1 MRPTRLQGTRW
12 EARANAMRSL
22 IMTLLIVMVAGV
34 PQTGGGSPAPPT
46 STPGG
51 IITIKGGP
59 GATANIPG
67 PHNDPADFFG
77 IVLALAA
84 IVVVIGLTRLI
95 FRTRRDSGPRSTG
108 PEEPPAAGPAPEEP
122 GRS

>member
-1 MRPTRLQGTRW
+1 M
-12 EARANAMRSL
+12 AMRSL
-22 IMTLLIVMVAGV
+22 TMTSPIVTIAAVLH
-34 PQTGGGSPAPPT
+34 TGGGSTAPPT
-46 STPGG
+46 TTPGG

-59 GATANIPG
+59 GATANVPG

-84 IVVVIGLTRLI
+84 LVVAIGLTRLI

>member
-1 MRPTRLQGTRW
+1 
-12 EARANAMRSL
+12 MRSL
-22 IMTLLIVMVAGV
+22 TMTSLIVTVAAV
-34 PQTGGGSPAPPT
+34 PQTVGGSPAPPT
-46 STPGG
+46 TTPGG
-51 IITIKGGP
+51 IVTIKGGP

-84 IVVVIGLTRLI
+84 IVVVIGVTRLI
-95 FRTRRDSGPRSTG
+95 FRTRRDSGPRSTV